1 MQTYIVLNIF
11 RTNETQPS
19 FIVSLMGHS
28 KEYYKIDK
36 SISERVSK
44 GMIYIGDKIQIKEIT
59 ADGVIFDVLD
69 DSTLSGNSGNILESE
84 EESETSFFYSDIKHE
99 IKPFINPNV
108 HFLPYLCDILP
119 YNLLA
124 VEEMEAQAERNDDGI
139 FTGKYKVG
147 ELHASNIKLPLS
159 GMFIAK
165 IIQKTRIST
174 YPTSFNPFFFAIVS
188 SGDVMVKIVFWIESL
203 KQYSS
208 LKVGDIIMVK
218 EYRKKKKWSAFDK
231 IDINTF
237 TESVYFDVE
246 EITAKELVKI
256 KFNKKSISRSIFET
270 VEGKIEYLSV
280 LMRYNCNDT
289 LMEYVL
295 MHVSG
300 KKVVLFYNS
309 DTEFY
314 KINVGIHIVIAELRK
329 MERAGFEFYVST
341 IYTQFEIKPKQ
352 ILKKEGISDSDVPK
366 KTKLDEN
373 SASEIFGAI
382 GFLPDSFNSLTDIT
396 DYFHK
401 ELVRKEDDKSREISI
416 NLFMKPVFVALS
428 DLIKQ
433 SIVLN
438 ESKKFIVNS
447 VITRIVDLECVVDY
461 VENGENKKQGSFAIV
476 LDEQLE
482 VFVYEN
488 FFSDKHDDNP
498 LLKFKADE
506 SELVGKLHHL
516 VIEAFRAD
524 ENNILYYLTGLIPN

>member
-1 MQTYIVLNIF
+1 MQTYTVLNIF
-11 RTNETQPS
+11 RTNEQQPS
-19 FIVSLMGHS
+19 FIVSLKGHS

-36 SISERVSK
+36 SVSERVSK
-44 GMIYIGDKIQIKEIT
+44 GMVYIGDKIQIREIT
-59 ADGVIFDVLD
+59 ADGIIFDVLD
-69 DSTLSGNSGNILESE
+69 DSMPDSGPRNVLESE
-84 EESETSFFYSDIKHE
+84 GDPDIKFFYSDITHE
-99 IKPFINPNV
+99 IKPSVNPNV

-119 YNLLA
+119 YNLLD
-124 VEEMEAQAERNDDGI
+124 VEEVEAQAEKNDDGK
-139 FTGKYKVG
+139 FTGRYKVK

-159 GMFIAK
+159 GTFIAK
-165 IIQKTRIST
+165 IVQKTRINT
-174 YPTSFNPFFFAIVS
+174 YPTSFNPFFFVIVS
-188 SGDVMVKIVFWIESL
+188 SGDVMVKVVFWIESL

-208 LKVGDIIMVK
+208 LKVGDIVMVK
-218 EYRKKKKWSAFDK
+218 EYRKKKKWSVFDK

-256 KFNKKSISRSIFET
+256 KFNKKSIRKSIFET

-295 MHVSG
+295 MHVNG

-309 DTEFY
+309 DVEFY
-314 KINVGIHIVIAELRK
+314 KITVGTYIAIMELRK

-341 IYTQFEIKPKQ
+341 IYTQFEMRPKQ
-352 ILKKEGISDSDVPK
+352 ILKSENTSSDISK
-366 KTKLDEN
+366 KAKLDE
-373 SASEIFGAI
+373 SSGSEIFGAI
-382 GFLPDSFNSLTDIT
+382 GFLPDNFESLTDIT

-401 ELVRKEDDKSREISI
+401 ELVKKEDEQSREVSI
-416 NLFMKPVFVALS
+416 NLFMKPVFTTLS
-428 DLIKQ
+428 ELARQ

-438 ESKKFIVNS
+438 ESRKFIVS
-447 VITRIVDLECVVDY
+447 SAITRIVDLECVVDY

-488 FFSDKHDDNP
+488 FFNEKHNDYP
-498 LLKFKADE
+498 SMKFKAEE

-524 ENNILYYLTGLIPN
+524 ENNVLYYLTGLVPN